1 MIKKL
6 LFLFLIFFIT
16 WSCKEG
22 EKTHPYT
29 FYYWRTKLEL
39 NAAEKKNLQQATV
52 PVLHT
57 RYFDIDKSAGRFQP
71 VGVLTST
78 EKVSQKIVPV
88 VFIMNRVWENITPE
102 ELNFL
107 AEKTNE
113 LIKKITAENTF
124 NTTNEIQIDSDW
136 TAGTRDDYFAFL
148 KKLKQVSGKEITC
161 TIRLH
166 QVKDKKNTGIPP
178 VNKGYL
184 MCYATS
190 SPLEDTPQNSILD
203 VTTLK
208 NYLSGIDQYSLKL
221 DIALPIYS
229 WGIVT
234 NHLGRHKLINALTD
248 EELIKDP
255 KFKKINDHTYEV
267 LEDHFYEGFYLSKGF
282 RIKVEEI
289 SQQDLNLVK
298 NFLNKKL
305 KNYTII
311 YYHLDS
317 RFLHY
322 QY

>member
-1 MIKKL
+1 M
-6 LFLFLIFFIT
+6 FLISFIT

-22 EKTHPYT
+22 EKTQPYT

-52 PVLHT
+52 PVLYT

-71 VGVLTST
+71 MGVLTST

-234 NHLGRHKLINALTD
+234 NHLGHHKLINARTD

-282 RIKVEEI
+282 RVKVEEI

-298 NFLNKKL
+298 SFLNKKL

>member
-1 MIKKL
+1 M
-6 LFLFLIFFIT
+6 FLISFIT

-39 NAAEKKNLQQATV
+39 NEAEKKNLQHATV
-52 PVLHT
+52 PVLYT

-71 VGVLTST
+71 VGVLTSY

-113 LIKKITAENTF
+113 LIKKITAENKF
-124 NTTNEIQIDSDW
+124 NTINEIQIDSDW
-136 TAGTRDDYFAFL
+136 TAGTRDDYFVFL

-190 SPLEDTPQNSILD
+190 SPLEDAPQNSILD

-248 EELIKDP
+248 EELMKDP

-267 LEDHFYEGFYLSKGF
+267 LEDHFYEGFYLNKGF
-282 RIKVEEI
+282 RIKVEEV

>member
-6 LFLFLIFFIT
+6 LFLFLILFIT

-52 PVLHT
+52 PVLYT

-71 VGVLTST
+71 MGVLTST
-78 EKVSQKIVPV
+78 VKVSQKIVPV

-136 TAGTRDDYFAFL
+136 TAGTRDDYFVFL

>member
-6 LFLFLIFFIT
+6 LFLFLISFIT

-39 NAAEKKNLQQATV
+39 NTTEKKNLQQATV
-52 PVLHT
+52 PVLYT

-88 VFIMNRVWENITPE
+88 VFIMNRVWENITPD

-136 TAGTRDDYFAFL
+136 TVGTRDDYFAFL

-178 VNKGYL
+178 VSKGYL

-190 SPLEDTPQNSILD
+190 SPLEDSPQNSILD

-234 NHLGRHKLINALTD
+234 NHLGSHKLINALTD
-248 EELIKDP
+248 EELMKDP

-282 RIKVEEI
+282 RVKVEEI

-298 NFLNKKL
+298 SFLNKKL

>member
-1 MIKKL
+1 MIKRL

-52 PVLHT
+52 PVLYT

-208 NYLSGIDQYSLKL
+208 NYLSGTDQYSLKL

>member
-1 MIKKL
+1 M
-6 LFLFLIFFIT
+6 FLIFFIT